1 MKVLLKRDH
10 FSKWEETEV
19 ENELEALQAL
29 VGGYIEAITLSRNLV
44 LLCDEEGRIKG
55 LPYNTRILGEE
66 LVGPLVVCGTDEE
79 EFTDAPS
86 VKDFIRFWAGHY
98 ENDRTD

>member
-66 LVGPLVVCGTDEE
+66 LVGPLVVCGTDEG

-98 ENDRTD
+98 ESDRTD